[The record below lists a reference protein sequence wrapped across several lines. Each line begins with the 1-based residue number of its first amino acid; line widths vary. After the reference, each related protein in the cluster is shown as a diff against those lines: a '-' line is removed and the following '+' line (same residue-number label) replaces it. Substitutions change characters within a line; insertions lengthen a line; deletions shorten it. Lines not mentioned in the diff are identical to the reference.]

1 MTPTCEEV
9 QALYDQLGTQYAVAR
24 RLGRSTADI
33 GAYLREL
40 GVVVR
45 PRGRVPMGQ
54 KEPITGAQFLPAPKP
69 VPAVKPAAPPIRIRE
84 CHEKHLRLNPYFT
97 TFPVPCVKHDLMINA
112 CIVCRER
119 YQPQVVRS
127 GSSMGGVVEL
137 RSGSV

>member
-1 MTPTCEEV
+1 MTATREEV

-33 GAYLREL
+33 GAYLRAL

-45 PRGRVPMGQ
+45 PRGRGPV
-54 KEPITGAQFLPAPKP
+54 PKP
-69 VPAVKPAAPPIRIRE
+69 EKEKVARAPRPAAPPIQIRE
-84 CHEKHLRLNPYFT
+84 CREKHLKLNPYFT
-97 TFPVPCVKHDLMINA
+97 TFPVPCLKYDMMPGA
-112 CIVCRER
+112 CTACRER